1 VSNDWETENRIINE
15 FKKWIRNN
23 KHLNEIEIYYII
35 NSKQQDKIL
44 KEEFSQFILK
54 HLLFSK
60 MEINDFKVERAL
72 TLISLSKNKYLNIND
87 LRQYIL
93 INIVLSER
101 SEAPSQKLIS
111 LRPQLSSL
119 NLIMRIKISG

>member
-1 VSNDWETENRIINE
+1 MSNDWETENRIINE